1 MISAVVLLFPVLAAA
16 AILGFT
22 ANLIRCLAEGAQDVQ
37 AEDLDADPQLA
48 GSAIRGPDD
57 SSLSFKEAI
66 AGLQER
72 ERIRDLLGDYVPA
85 SVAAKMLAGDYMLE
99 PQNAEACGAF
109 LRRRSAA
116 RRNSLTYL
124 SFAIAPETLYRLPL
138 VADGNH
144 MLN

>member
-1 MISAVVLLFPVLAAA
+1 M
-16 AILGFT
+16 
-22 ANLIRCLAEGAQDVQ
+22 
-37 AEDLDADPQLA
+37 A
-48 GSAIRGPDD
+48 GSAIRELDD

-66 AGLQER
+66 AGLKEP

-85 SVAAKMLAGDYMLE
+85 SVAAKMLASDYVLE
-99 PQNAEACGAF
+99 LQKADACGAF
-109 LRRRSAA
+109 RRRRSAA

-124 SFAIAPETLYRLPL
+124 SFAIAPETSYRLPL